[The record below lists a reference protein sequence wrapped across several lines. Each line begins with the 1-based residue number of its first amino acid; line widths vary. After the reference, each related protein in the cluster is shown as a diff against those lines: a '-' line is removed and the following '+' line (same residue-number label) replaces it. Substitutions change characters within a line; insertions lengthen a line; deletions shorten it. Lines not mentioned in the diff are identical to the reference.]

1 MARTVRVTLPDEVSR
16 AAEKLGLS
24 EEDLVVV
31 ATKLVLIEQL
41 LPNGGLDEEEA
52 EWLEER
58 VREGLRKRLSSILTQ
73 S

>member
-16 AAEKLGLS
+16 AAEKLGLP

-41 LPNGGLDEEEA
+41 LPNGGLNEEA

-58 VREGLRKRLSSILTQ
+58 VKEGLRKRLSLILTQ